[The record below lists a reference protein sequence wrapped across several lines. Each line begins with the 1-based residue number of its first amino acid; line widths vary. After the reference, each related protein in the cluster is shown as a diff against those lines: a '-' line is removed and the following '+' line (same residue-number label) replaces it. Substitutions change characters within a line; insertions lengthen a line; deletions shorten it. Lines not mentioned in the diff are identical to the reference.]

1 MKIKPRT
8 KIKHILYHFT
18 SKMLRKKCKAYY
30 TVENAIIVPLFFMIY
45 IISASVSIYIHDR
58 IVLRNALEQAAI
70 EYEYQY
76 INSRDAQNTNTV
88 NSSTDNKNTKENEE
102 DFALRV
108 KEYIDTK
115 TLFLNDIEINISNK
129 ETNVKISAKAKFPLV
144 TAYVGKTINT
154 SQMVSV
160 NNPKKWIRITKAL
173 KEAVD

>member
-1 MKIKPRT
+1 
-8 KIKHILYHFT
+8 
-18 SKMLRKKCKAYY
+18 MLRKKCKAYY

-76 INSRDAQNTNTV
+76 INSIDAQNT
-88 NSSTDNKNTKENEE
+88 SEE

-108 KEYIDTK
+108 KEYIDAK
-115 TLFLNDIEINISNK
+115 TLFLNNIEINISNK

>member
-1 MKIKPRT
+1 MKIKQ
-8 KIKHILYHFT
+8 
-18 SKMLRKKCKAYY
+18 MLRKKCKAYY

-76 INSRDAQNTNTV
+76 INSIDAQNTN
-88 NSSTDNKNTKENEE
+88 SSTENKNTKESEE
-102 DFALRV
+102 NFALRV
-108 KEYIDTK
+108 KEYIDAK
-115 TLFLNDIEINISNK
+115 TLFLNNIEINISNK

-144 TAYVGKTINT
+144 TAYVGKTINA